1 MIRAMFGSR
10 WPSVPPRRSALAR
23 RGLGLPAALAILLA
37 APVSAQTPATLP
49 ETMTL
54 DNVKSFLAANDV
66 ATVEAFVAA
75 LPPLHKRH
83 FVAVHGSAGPEK
95 GFISGTHPR
104 IVSWGADSRFIA
116 SWTTHPQSPT
126 REHVEFLQAAPSLG
140 KWLAGVI
147 DFSADPVEITQPA
160 SCAGCHTSMNR
171 PLWGG
176 SIHTRGKTE
185 KFHGAE
191 GDGSSGSDAAQTTM
205 KESTDPR
212 IAALD
217 FTVQSRNGKPFRK
230 IAVGRTRSHP
240 VWDFPRTLMLRHA
253 EVVYGNLML
262 RPDADRVRARILC
275 QAPPPEPLDFSQSPA
290 LWDPRLF
297 PDARTAVQGWKASDL
312 VHVYRGRVWAVSPYR
327 GGLGSLDHAVRFLAA
342 HDAYQ
347 RLPAVRALY
356 ESVTNRDAFFPKGRA
371 DYNLHHP
378 AGGAT
383 AAQELLASY
392 KEFFGTSGQ
401 AYLDQRL
408 RRTHGGDRNFSYSE
422 GILPGAFLRR
432 RVCGALDIDL
442 KPSAPSALSATVG
455 VVDGRPGV
463 TLTWT
468 DNSSDEHRFL
478 VRFRKSGA
486 AAWTDG
492 PSAAPDATTATV
504 AALAFSA
511 DYEFLVGAENRYG
524 IAWSGTASVT
534 TPAAPPSGPRRLTV
548 ARTAALDGSH
558 RAQLNWSAPSF
569 VVTGLEVEARE
580 TAADASW
587 TVTKQVGADVRS
599 AVLTGLDAS
608 KRHAFRVVAADANRR
623 IAGVE
628 TLPPPVPV
636 IAGGPVN
643 ENEAWTVTPSLPGGG
658 SDGLAW
664 SLANGDAAAFGIDED
679 DGAVTMSAKDHEDP
693 EDGDENNLY
702 DVAVT
707 VTDRSGASA
716 ARWIRVQVT
725 DVNEAPAFEESAALE
740 IEIPEGATGA
750 FGSPVTAVDPEGG
763 TVTYSLSGGDASS
776 FEIDAAT
783 ARLAVGKDTDLDLET
798 RASHRFDVVAT
809 DAGSPGLSASRA
821 VTVTLTNVN
830 EAPEFASSATLAI
843 EVPEGT
849 TGAFGAPV
857 VAVDPDGD
865 ALTYSLSGADASSF
879 EIDASTAQL
888 AVGEDTDLNFEART
902 SYAFNVAAADAG
914 GLSASRSVTLNL
926 TDLDEAI
933 TITGLPNGRT
943 PEGRPYASPTPR
955 VAGARGALVW
965 TLEGPD
971 ADRLAVAGATGV
983 LSMPARDHEAPEDAD
998 GNNVYEATLRVT
1010 DADGVRGAT
1019 PFSVTV
1025 TNVNEAPEFA
1035 SSAAL
1040 AIDVPEG
1047 TTGAFGAPVV
1057 AVDPDGDALTYSLS
1071 GADASSFE
1079 IDASTAQLAVGEDT
1093 DLNFEARTSYAFNVT
1108 AADSGALSAS
1118 RSVTVTVTDLDEAIT
1133 ITGLPNGRTPEGRPY
1148 VSPTPRVA
1156 GARGALVWTLEGPD
1170 ADRIT
1175 VARATGVLSM
1185 PARDHEAPED
1195 ADGNNVY
1202 EVTLRVTDAD
1212 GVRGAT
1218 PFSVTVTNVNEAS
1231 DAAGG
1236 SGTPGGGGGAPATP
1250 TPPEPDPPA
1259 PPGTDPLAPSATP
1272 LTARFL
1278 PDCSEEGA
1286 CRAAV
1291 GENVLFEDMSEGR
1304 ATGRRWDFGDGAN
1317 SARRVVSHAW
1327 SAPGFFTVTL
1337 EMTNGRDASSESRT
1351 FLVESASPRGTCEPD
1366 AFTRCLGHSR
1376 FAVQVD
1382 WWTVDQSGTGGQSG
1396 RARVVEVG
1404 GDESSLFSFFGD
1416 GNWELLVKVLDGCA
1430 VNESFWV
1437 FGAAATDIG
1446 YRIAVTDTRASRVME
1461 YENRPGSE
1469 ARALSDTT
1477 AFRGAC
1483 EPN

>member
-1 MIRAMFGSR
+1 
-10 WPSVPPRRSALAR
+10 
-23 RGLGLPAALAILLA
+23 
-37 APVSAQTPATLP
+37 
-49 ETMTL
+49 MTL

-95 GFISGTHPR
+95 DFISGSHPR

-126 REHVEFLQAAPSLG
+126 REHVEFLQAAPSQG

-176 SIHTRGKTE
+176 SYPGRAETE
-185 KFHGAE
+185 RFHGAE
-191 GDGSSGSDAAQTTM
+191 VAYSPGSDSTVKTL

-212 IAALD
+212 IASLS
-217 FTVQSRNGKPFRK
+217 FHWTSNGIRK

-240 VWDFPRTLMLRHA
+240 VWDFARTLMLRHA

-262 RPDADRVRARILC
+262 RPDADRVRAGIICSVDLPR
-275 QAPPPEPLDFSQSPA
+275 PFHFSQSAA

-297 PDARTAVQGWKASDL
+297 ADARTAVQGWKASDL
-312 VHVYRGRVWAVSPYR
+312 VRISGGREYVRSHYQ
-327 GGLGSLDHAVRFLAA
+327 GGSGSLDYAVRFLAL

-347 RLPAVRALY
+347 RSPAVRAVY
-356 ESVTNRDAFFPKGRA
+356 ESVTNLDTFYPGGRA
-371 DYNLHHP
+371 HYNLHHP
-378 AGGAT
+378 LGGAT
-383 AAQELLASY
+383 AAQELLAAY

-408 RRTHGGDRNFSYSE
+408 RRTHGSDRNTTYSE
-422 GILPGAFLRR
+422 GALIHASRIHG
-432 RVCGALDIDL
+432 RVCGALKIDL
-442 KPSAPSALSATVG
+442 RPPAPSALSATVG
-455 VVDGRPGV
+455 IVDGAPGV

-486 AAWTDG
+486 GAWADG
-492 PSAAPDATTATV
+492 PSAAADATTATV

-524 IAWSGTASVT
+524 FAWSGTASVT
-534 TPAAPPSGPRRLTV
+534 TPAPPPSGPRRLSV

-569 VVTGLEVEARE
+569 VVTGLEIEARE

-587 TVTKQVGADVRS
+587 TVTKQVGADARS
-599 AVLTGLDAS
+599 ADLTGLAAS
-608 KRHAFRVVAADANRR
+608 KRHAFRVVAVDANRR

-628 TLPPPVPV
+628 TLPPPVPDV
-636 IAGGPVN
+636 AGGAVN
-643 ENEAWTVTPSLPGGG
+643 ENEAWAVTPSLPGGG

-664 SLANGDAAAFGIDED
+664 SLAGVDAAAFGVDED
-679 DGAVTMSAKDHEDP
+679 DGAVTMSPKDHEDP
-693 EDGDENNLY
+693 EDGDEDNLY

-707 VTDRSGASA
+707 VADGSGNAA
-716 ARWIRVQVT
+716 ARWIRV
-725 DVNEAPAFEESAALE
+725 
-740 IEIPEGATGA
+740 
-750 FGSPVTAVDPEGG
+750 
-763 TVTYSLSGGDASS
+763 
-776 FEIDAAT
+776 
-783 ARLAVGKDTDLDLET
+783 R
-798 RASHRFDVVAT
+798 
-809 DAGSPGLSASRA
+809 
-821 VTVTLTNVN
+821 
-830 EAPEFASSATLAI
+830 
-843 EVPEGT
+843 
-849 TGAFGAPV
+849 
-857 VAVDPDGD
+857 
-865 ALTYSLSGADASSF
+865 
-879 EIDASTAQL
+879 
-888 AVGEDTDLNFEART
+888 
-902 SYAFNVAAADAG
+902 
-914 GLSASRSVTLNL
+914 
-926 TDLDEAI
+926 
-933 TITGLPNGRT
+933 
-943 PEGRPYASPTPR
+943 
-955 VAGARGALVW
+955 
-965 TLEGPD
+965 
-971 ADRLAVAGATGV
+971 
-983 LSMPARDHEAPEDAD
+983 
-998 GNNVYEATLRVT
+998 
-1010 DADGVRGAT
+1010 
-1019 PFSVTV
+1019 V

-1035 SSAAL
+1035 ESAAL
-1040 AIDVPEG
+1040 AIEIPEG

-1133 ITGLPNGRTPEGRPY
+1133 ITGLANGRTPEGRPY
-1148 VSPTPRVA
+1148 ASPAPGAA
-1156 GARGALVWTLEGPD
+1156 GTRGPLVWTLGGPD
-1170 ADRIT
+1170 AARFA
-1175 VARATGVLSM
+1175 VARATGAISM

-1202 EVTLRVTDAD
+1202 EATLRVTDAD
-1212 GVRGAT
+1212 GARGAA
-1218 PFSVTVTNVNEAS
+1218 PFSVTVTNVNEAPFFDPAAELSLEIREGATGPVGPPFAASDPDGDALTYSLAGVDAASFAIGPASGQLSVTTGLGAGGRTSYGVEVVATDAGSPPLSARRSARVAVTPDPGGGS
-1231 DAAGG
+1231 DAAPGG
-1236 SGTPGGGGGAPATP
+1236 PGAPGGGGGGGAPATP
-1250 TPPEPDPPA
+1250 T

-1272 LTARFL
+1272 LKARFL
-1278 PDCSEEGA
+1278 PDCFEEGA
-1286 CRAAV
+1286 CRAVV

-1304 ATGRRWDFGDGAN
+1304 ATRRRWDFGDGAN

-1327 SAPGFFTVTL
+1327 SDPGFFIVTL

-1376 FAVQVD
+1376 FAVRVD
-1382 WWTVDQSGTGGQSG
+1382 WWARDGSG

-1404 GDESSLFSFFGD
+1404 GDESSLFSFFD
-1416 GNWELLVKVLDGCA
+1416 EGNWELLVKVLDGCD

-1437 FGAAATDIG
+1437 FGAAATDLD
-1446 YRIAVTDTRASRVME
+1446 YRIVVTDTRAGLERE
-1461 YENRPGSE
+1461 YRQPPGGG
-1469 ARALSDTT
+1469 ARAVSDTN

-1483 EPN
+1483 DEN

>member
-10 WPSVPPRRSALAR
+10 SPSVPSRRSALAR
-23 RGLGLPAALAILLA
+23 RGSRLPAALAILLA

-95 GFISGTHPR
+95 DFISGSHPR

-126 REHVEFLQAAPSLG
+126 REHVEFLQAAPSQG

-176 SIHTRGKTE
+176 SYPGRAETE
-185 KFHGAE
+185 RFHGAE
-191 GDGSSGSDAAQTTM
+191 VAYSPGSDSTVKTL

-212 IAALD
+212 IASLS
-217 FTVQSRNGKPFRK
+217 FHWTSNGIRK

-240 VWDFPRTLMLRHA
+240 VWDFARTLMLRHA

-262 RPDADRVRARILC
+262 RPDADRVRAGIICSVDLPR
-275 QAPPPEPLDFSQSPA
+275 PFHFSQSAA

-297 PDARTAVQGWKASDL
+297 ADARTAVQGWKASDL
-312 VHVYRGRVWAVSPYR
+312 VRISGGREYVRSHYQ
-327 GGLGSLDHAVRFLAA
+327 GGSGSLDYAVRFLAL

-347 RLPAVRALY
+347 RSPAVRAVY
-356 ESVTNRDAFFPKGRA
+356 ESVTNLDTFYPGGRA
-371 DYNLHHP
+371 HYNLHHP
-378 AGGAT
+378 LGGAT
-383 AAQELLASY
+383 AAQELLAAY

-408 RRTHGGDRNFSYSE
+408 RRTHGSDRNTTYSE
-422 GILPGAFLRR
+422 GALIHASRIHG
-432 RVCGALDIDL
+432 RVCGALKIDL
-442 KPSAPSALSATVG
+442 RPPAPSALSATVG
-455 VVDGRPGV
+455 IVDGAPGV

-486 AAWTDG
+486 GAWADG
-492 PSAAPDATTATV
+492 PSAAADATTATV

-524 IAWSGTASVT
+524 FAWSGTASVT
-534 TPAAPPSGPRRLTV
+534 TPAPPPSGPRRLSV

-569 VVTGLEVEARE
+569 VVTGLEIEARE

-587 TVTKQVGADVRS
+587 TVTKQVGADARS
-599 AVLTGLDAS
+599 ADLTGLDAS
-608 KRHAFRVVAADANRR
+608 KRHAFRVVAVDANRR

-628 TLPPPVPV
+628 TLPPPVPDV
-636 IAGGPVN
+636 AGGSVN

-664 SLANGDAAAFGIDED
+664 SLAGVDASAFRIDRD
-679 DGAVTMSAKDHEDP
+679 AGAVTMSAKDHEAP
-693 EDGDENNLY
+693 EDGDEDNLY

-707 VTDRSGASA
+707 VADGSGNAA
-716 ARWIRVQVT
+716 ARWIRVRVT
-725 DVNEAPAFEESAALE
+725 NVNEAPAFEESAALR
-740 IEIPEGATGA
+740 IEIPEGTTGT
-750 FGSPVTAVDPEGG
+750 FGSPVTAADPEGG
-763 TVTYSLSGGDASS
+763 TVTYSLSGADAAS
-776 FEIDAAT
+776 FEIDAST
-783 ARLAVGKDTDLDLET
+783 ARLAVGKDADLDLET
-798 RASHRFDVVAT
+798 RASRRFDVVAT
-809 DAGSPGLSASRA
+809 DAGSPALSASRA

-830 EAPEFASSATLAI
+830 EAPAFEEKAALEI

-865 ALTYSLSGADASSF
+865 PLTYSLSGADAAAF

-888 AVGEDTDLNFEART
+888 SVGEDTDLNFEART
-902 SYAFNVAAADAG
+902 SYAFDVAAADAG
-914 GLSASRSVTLNL
+914 GLSASRPVTLTL

-933 TITGLPNGRT
+933 AITGLPNGRT
-943 PEGRPYASPTPR
+943 PEDRPYASPAPR
-955 VAGARGALVW
+955 VSGARGALVW

-971 ADRLAVAGATGV
+971 AARFTVARATGAI
-983 LSMPARDHEAPEDAD
+983 SMTARDHEAPEDAD

-1010 DADGVRGAT
+1010 DADGARGAA

-1025 TNVNEAPEFA
+1025 TNVNEAPFFDP
-1035 SSAAL
+1035 AAEL
-1040 AIDVPEG
+1040 ALEIREG
-1047 TTGAFGAPVV
+1047 ATGAVGPPFA
-1057 AVDPDGDALTYSLS
+1057 ASDPDGDALTYSLA
-1071 GADASSFE
+1071 GADAASFAIGASSG
-1079 IDASTAQLAVGEDT
+1079 QLSAMTG
-1093 DLNFEARTSYAFNVT
+1093 LAAGGRTSYGFEVVATDAGSPPLSARRSARVAVT
-1108 AADSGALSAS
+1108 PDPGGGEDPEATGSGA
-1118 RSVTVTVTDLDEAIT
+1118 
-1133 ITGLPNGRTPEGRPY
+1133 
-1148 VSPTPRVA
+1148 
-1156 GARGALVWTLEGPD
+1156 
-1170 ADRIT
+1170 
-1175 VARATGVLSM
+1175 
-1185 PARDHEAPED
+1185 
-1195 ADGNNVY
+1195 
-1202 EVTLRVTDAD
+1202 
-1212 GVRGAT
+1212 
-1218 PFSVTVTNVNEAS
+1218 
-1231 DAAGG
+1231 
-1236 SGTPGGGGGAPATP
+1236 PGGGGGGGTP

-1278 PDCSEEGA
+1278 PECSEEA
-1286 CRAAV
+1286 CRAVV

-1304 ATGRRWDFGDGAN
+1304 ATGRRWDFGDGAQ
-1317 SARRVVSHAW
+1317 SGRRVVSHAW

-1337 EMTNGRDASSESRT
+1337 EMTNGRTASSESQT

-1366 AFTRCLGHSR
+1366 AFTRCLGHAR
-1376 FAVQVD
+1376 FAVRVD
-1382 WWTVDQSGTGGQSG
+1382 WWTGDQGGTGSQGG

-1469 ARALSDTT
+1469 ARALSDTN

-1483 EPN
+1483 DEN